1 MRVAH
6 RNGQS
11 GARSLQA
18 AGGHQAVLA
27 TLAGGITVD
36 EAPGTHVNGVA
47 FLGAGD
53 GLHTGAG
60 TNLHG
65 LADLKLNQAL
75 GAQVL
80 HKGSHTIAAH
90 FGDGAVTV
98 AVVHEPHGVRVL
110 LEELLA
116 AARRGASGSA
126 NEAVCADAEVA
137 VAGAGYQLGGEGN
150 FCVLVRQ
157 KNEVVTGA
165 VTLGEG

>member
-1 MRVAH
+1 M
-6 RNGQS
+6 
-11 GARSLQA
+11 
-18 AGGHQAVLA
+18 
-27 TLAGGITVD
+27 D

-60 TNLHG
+60 TYLHG
-65 LADLKLNQAL
+65 LANLKLNQAL

-80 HKGSHTIAAH
+80 HEGAH
-90 FGDGAVTV
+90 AVTAHLGDGAVTV
-98 AVVHEPHGVRVL
+98 AVVHEPHGVGVF
-110 LEELLA
+110 LEKLLA

-126 NEAVCADAEVA
+126 NEAVRADAEVA